1 MSAVTSEAKR
11 RWVILLALAG
21 IVVMSILQY
30 HAVNKHRSLLAIP
43 TLVSDIQS
51 DMLTLRRNEKDFLAR
66 KEQLYQQKFLDNYQL
81 IQQNLKKLTTELQQ
95 VNVDAGVTQQLIED
109 LEHYRENFLALVE
122 LQIAIGFNHQEGL
135 QGSLRN
141 AIHQVEELLD
151 LEKNYQLNK
160 EMLTLRRH
168 EKDFLLR
175 LDLSYIDKYE
185 KDLALLRTDLSRA
198 YIMPSVK
205 SRIDNA
211 LIVYERDFKALVH
224 AIQQMGL
231 NSDEGLQGKMRASI
245 HHVEDM
251 LIDLRKATMLEVDNV
266 GSNTLMQIMSFAL
279 VLVLLVVVLIR

>member
-1 MSAVTSEAKR
+1 M
-11 RWVILLALAG
+11 
-21 IVVMSILQY
+21 
-30 HAVNKHRSLLAIP
+30 
-43 TLVSDIQS
+43 
-51 DMLTLRRNEKDFLAR
+51 
-66 KEQLYQQKFLDNYQL
+66 
-81 IQQNLKKLTTELQQ
+81 
-95 VNVDAGVTQQLIED
+95 
-109 LEHYRENFLALVE
+109 
-122 LQIAIGFNHQEGL
+122 
-135 QGSLRN
+135 
-141 AIHQVEELLD
+141 
-151 LEKNYQLNK
+151 
-160 EMLTLRRH
+160 
-168 EKDFLLR
+168 
-175 LDLSYIDKYE
+175 
-185 KDLALLRTDLSRA
+185 RTDLSRA